1 MWITLL
7 VTSECFLKNGIMGII
22 KALEQQKRALHLNLI
37 VYVGITIPN
46 AFFFAFVFQRFG
58 LLTDKDDSTN
68 NRGIGIW
75 LAFVIGVGLQ
85 TIGYLII
92 VT

>member
-7 VTSECFLKNGIMGII
+7 VSSESFLKNSIMGII
-22 KALEQQKRALHLNLI
+22 KALEQQRKALNLNLI
-37 VYVGITIPN
+37 VYIGITIPL
-46 AFFFAFVFQRFG
+46 AYFFAFVVQRFG
-58 LLTDKDDSTN
+58 VLIDKDDSTN

-75 LAFVIGVGLQ
+75 LAFVLGAGLQ

-92 VT
+92 IA